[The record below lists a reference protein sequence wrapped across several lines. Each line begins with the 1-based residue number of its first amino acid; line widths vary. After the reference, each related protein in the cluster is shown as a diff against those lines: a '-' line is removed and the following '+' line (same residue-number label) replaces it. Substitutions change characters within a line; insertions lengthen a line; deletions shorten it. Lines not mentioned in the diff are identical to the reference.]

1 MPVAGPTLFLAEALT
16 LLAVVFIVAGSQKL
30 NTKAWLLTA
39 VIVNCLVLHVY
50 INQHTWALA

>member
-30 NTKAWLLTA
+30 NTKAWSIAA

-50 INQHTWALA
+50 INQHAWALA